1 MNINFGKT
9 ASDYASYRVGYPETL
24 FHRLRSFDIGLPGQ
38 NILDLGTGTGYLAR
52 PLARQKANVTGLD
65 PSAEL
70 LTAARQ
76 LDQKQNVSIVY
87 IQGKAEQL
95 PFADESFQIVTAGQC
110 WHWFQR
116 SQVAHEVYRVLEP
129 GGKIAIVHF
138 DWLPVKGNVVHV
150 TEQLIQKVNPEWDYG
165 GGAGIY
171 PRWFSDLSEAG
182 FVNIES
188 FSFDVNVSYSH
199 ESWRGRI
206 RASAGIGASLP
217 PKKVEAFDSELQTI
231 LAASF
236 PEPLLIPHRV
246 FAVIGTKRSIK

>member
-1 MNINFGKT
+1 MNVNFGKT
-9 ASDYASYRVGYPETL
+9 ASDYASYRASYPEAL
-24 FHRLRSFDIGLPGQ
+24 FHRLRSYNIGLPGQ

-70 LTAARQ
+70 LAAARQ
-76 LDQKQNVSIVY
+76 LDQKQNINILY

-116 SQVAHEVYRVLEP
+116 NKTAHEVYRVLEP
-129 GGKIAIVHF
+129 GGKAAIVHF
-138 DWLPVKGNVVHV
+138 DWLPVKGNIVHV
-150 TEQLIQKVNPEWDYG
+150 TEQLILKVNPEWNYG
-165 GGAGIY
+165 GGTGIY

-182 FVNIES
+182 FVDIES

-217 PKKVEAFDSELQTI
+217 PKKIVAFDSELQTI

-236 PEPLLIPHRV
+236 PEPLLIPHRA
-246 FAVIGTKRSIK
+246 FAVIGTKKTIK